1 MPGHL
6 VWQVVYVG
14 YFSFLLIDLCCT
26 SGTHILYGGAD
37 DFIPDHAG
45 LVDGGLLTYLGT

>member
-6 VWQVVYVG
+6 MLQGAHVG
-14 YFSFLLIDLCCT
+14 RVSRLLIDLCCT
-26 SGTHILYGGAD
+26 SSTHILCGGAD
-37 DFIPDHAG
+37 DTTPDYAG